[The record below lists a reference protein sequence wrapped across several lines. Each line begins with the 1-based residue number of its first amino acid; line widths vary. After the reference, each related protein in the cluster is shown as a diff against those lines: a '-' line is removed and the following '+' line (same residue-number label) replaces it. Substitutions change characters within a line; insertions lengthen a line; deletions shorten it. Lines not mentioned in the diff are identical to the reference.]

1 MMQTPLSSR
10 PSHRTAIS
18 QSIWRALLVVA
29 VIQCAAV
36 LLATLAHIAGLVSE
50 PATQL
55 DGIVAGMAVCVA
67 LLAFLLYR
75 HHSAATTE
83 ATPQDQRDDDIMAA
97 QLAPDL
103 APLTPMT
110 WQPVPH
116 LAHDAMVTRDHAPSP
131 STPLPL
137 PHDALKS
144 A

>member
-1 MMQTPLSSR
+1 MTPTPMSPYPSR
-10 PSHRTAIS
+10 RAALP
-18 QSIWRALLVVA
+18 QWIWRALLVVA

-36 LLATLAHIAGLVSE
+36 LLAALAHIAGLVSE

-55 DGIVAGMAVCVA
+55 DGIVAAMAVCVA
-67 LLAFLLYR
+67 FLALLLYR
-75 HHSAATTE
+75 HHATPTTE
-83 ATPQDQRDDDIMAA
+83 STPQEQRDDALMAA

-110 WQPVPH
+110 WQPIPH
-116 LAHDAMVTRDHAPSP
+116 LAQNVTVQRDRTPSP

-137 PHDALKS
+137 PPDALKS

>member
-1 MMQTPLSSR
+1 MMQTPMPSR
-10 PSHRTAIS
+10 QSHRKAMS
-18 QSIWRALLVVA
+18 QSVWRALLVVA

-36 LLATLAHIAGLVSE
+36 LLATAAHIAGLVSE

-55 DGIVAGMAVCVA
+55 DGIVAGMAICVA

-75 HHSAATTE
+75 QNGAVTSE
-83 ATPQDQRDDDIMAA
+83 ATPQDQQGDDIMAA

-116 LAHDAMVTRDHAPSP
+116 LAHDATLTRDRAPSP
-131 STPLPL
+131 STPHPA

>member
-1 MMQTPLSSR
+1 MMQTPTSSR
-10 PSHRTAIS
+10 QSHRTAMS
-18 QSIWRALLVVA
+18 QSVWRALLVVA

-36 LLATLAHIAGLVSE
+36 LLATVAHTVGLVNE

-55 DGIVAGMAVCVA
+55 DGIVAGMAICVA
-67 LLAFLLYR
+67 LLAFLLY
-75 HHSAATTE
+75 HHHGAVTSE
-83 ATPQDQRDDDIMAA
+83 ATPQDQQGDDIIAA

-116 LAHDAMVTRDHAPSP
+116 LAHDATLTRDQAPSP